1 MSDVK
6 RYRCLYYP
14 LTTPD
19 GVPTGY
25 GEVVM
30 MVLASDYDAL
40 STQLREAREL
50 LRWAIEFVTTETI
63 DLANCRR
70 DPVTH
75 AIEPEE
81 VADEVVRARDWIERA
96 RRAI

>member
-6 RYRCLYYP
+6 RFRCLYYP

-19 GVPTGY
+19 GDATGY
-25 GEVVM
+25 GEVTM
-30 MVLASDYDAL
+30 MVPASDYDAL
-40 STQLREAREL
+40 ATQLRETRKL

-63 DLANCRR
+63 ELANCHR

-81 VADEVVRARDWIERA
+81 VADEVVRAREWIERA